1 MNLIKSTHL
10 HTYSKANGV
19 QNYPTQHW
27 GDCPAGHSV
36 CQATIGNAT
45 RNITDATTS
54 TVITQ
59 NLIGKSHLHVAVK
72 RNFSTSLSPTCVIQA
87 DPYACPSGHTMCKF
101 GADYIRN
108 FYALLVTP
116 LSNENINSSKFI
128 STNLIKHI
136 EHTHTIPD
144 ASTSVTKDLSVMLGD
159 IQPCPLGHP
168 DCQWSPPFEY
178 VAIYFIKTFSTSDA
192 ITSSEVN

>member
-19 QNYPTQHW
+19 QNYPTQTW
-27 GDCPAGHSV
+27 GDCPAGHTL
-36 CQATIGNAT
+36 CQATVGNAT
-45 RNITDATTS
+45 CNITETAAS

-59 NLIGKSHLHVAVK
+59 NLIGKSHLHIAVK
-72 RNFSTSLSPTCVIQA
+72 RNFSTSSSSTCVIHA
-87 DPYACPSGHTMCKF
+87 APYACPSAHTMCKLD
-101 GADYIRN
+101 ADCISVFN
-108 FYALLVTP
+108 ALLVTP

-144 ASTSVTKDLSVMLGD
+144 ASTSVTKDLSVMLAD

-192 ITSSEVN
+192 TTSSEVN